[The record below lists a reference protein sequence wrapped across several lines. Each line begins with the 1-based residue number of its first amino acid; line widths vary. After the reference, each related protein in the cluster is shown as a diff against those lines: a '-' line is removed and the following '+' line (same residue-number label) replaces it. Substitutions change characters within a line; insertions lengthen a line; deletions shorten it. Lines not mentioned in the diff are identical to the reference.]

1 MSIYTLFADIPI
13 PRDIPLAMPLPEWL
27 LAGLLLFSFL
37 LHILFVNLMLG
48 GSLITLWA
56 EIKGR
61 KNPDYEVLAKD
72 LAKTITVNKSLAVVL
87 GVAPLL
93 SINAL
98 YTVHFYSA
106 NALTGNF
113 WIMIVPFVTV
123 AFLLLYWHKYSREKM
138 RKHKKLHIAILAAAV
153 VLLLFVP
160 LIFLTNINLMLY
172 PDQWGKVDGFFSAMM
187 LDNVFP
193 RYLHFLAAS
202 LAITGLFLFGWMN
215 REKYNFRQYTTLTR
229 TGILRRWYKFA
240 LHASIAQLA
249 FGPLV
254 LLTLRWENID
264 KMLILII
271 SVGIVIAIAALVM
284 LWREVKG
291 PDSRLG
297 TNFYFIAA
305 ALSVTVLFMG
315 TGRHVYRAVTLSEHR
330 QAMQEQTV
338 RYLDMSREAML
349 SAEKASDIYPLEIR
363 LEDKLTRANR
373 MIIYRKL
380 KVIKG
385 ISDISF
391 DLKRDAIILKYQKFD
406 ISPEYIYES
415 IKNLNFKIIEDSA
428 AE

>member
-27 LAGLLLFSFL
+27 LAGLLVFSFL

-153 VLLLFVP
+153 VLLL
-160 LIFLTNINLMLY
+160 LCL
-172 PDQWGKVDGFFSAMM
+172 
-187 LDNVFP
+187 
-193 RYLHFLAAS
+193 
-202 LAITGLFLFGWMN
+202 
-215 REKYNFRQYTTLTR
+215 
-229 TGILRRWYKFA
+229 
-240 LHASIAQLA
+240 
-249 FGPLV
+249 
-254 LLTLRWENID
+254 
-264 KMLILII
+264 
-271 SVGIVIAIAALVM
+271 
-284 LWREVKG
+284 
-291 PDSRLG
+291 
-297 TNFYFIAA
+297 
-305 ALSVTVLFMG
+305 
-315 TGRHVYRAVTLSEHR
+315 
-330 QAMQEQTV
+330 
-338 RYLDMSREAML
+338 
-349 SAEKASDIYPLEIR
+349 
-363 LEDKLTRANR
+363 
-373 MIIYRKL
+373 
-380 KVIKG
+380 
-385 ISDISF
+385 
-391 DLKRDAIILKYQKFD
+391 
-406 ISPEYIYES
+406 
-415 IKNLNFKIIEDSA
+415 
-428 AE
+428 

>member
-1 MSIYTLFADIPI
+1 
-13 PRDIPLAMPLPEWL
+13 
-27 LAGLLLFSFL
+27 
-37 LHILFVNLMLG
+37 
-48 GSLITLWA
+48 
-56 EIKGR
+56 
-61 KNPDYEVLAKD
+61 
-72 LAKTITVNKSLAVVL
+72 
-87 GVAPLL
+87 
-93 SINAL
+93 
-98 YTVHFYSA
+98 
-106 NALTGNF
+106 
-113 WIMIVPFVTV
+113 
-123 AFLLLYWHKYSREKM
+123 
-138 RKHKKLHIAILAAAV
+138 
-153 VLLLFVP
+153 
-160 LIFLTNINLMLY
+160 
-172 PDQWGKVDGFFSAMM
+172 
-187 LDNVFP
+187 
-193 RYLHFLAAS
+193 
-202 LAITGLFLFGWMN
+202 
-215 REKYNFRQYTTLTR
+215 
-229 TGILRRWYKFA
+229 GILRRWYKFA

-349 SAEKASDIYPLEIR
+349 SAEKDSDIYPLEIR

>member
-27 LAGLLLFSFL
+27 LAGLLVFSFL

-349 SAEKASDIYPLEIR
+349 SAEKDSDIYPLEIR